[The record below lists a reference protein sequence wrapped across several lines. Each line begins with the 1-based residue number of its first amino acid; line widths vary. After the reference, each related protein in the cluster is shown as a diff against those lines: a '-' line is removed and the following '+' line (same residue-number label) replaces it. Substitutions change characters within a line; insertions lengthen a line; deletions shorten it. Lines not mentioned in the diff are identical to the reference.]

1 MIGTVLLV
9 STLLFALAAAFC
21 DTQGK
26 TRQAAVAAYLA
37 GIAAIGAAATLFVA
51 ILGDDFSVA
60 YVISYSSIDLP
71 LLYKFSAFWAGQQGS
86 FLLWLAIHACVG
98 ILLVRSGRMTAA
110 GRSIYHLL
118 TAMLT
123 VLVLIKSPFVPADV
137 IVFDGHG
144 MNPLLQDPW
153 MAVHPPIIFAGY
165 ALIAVPFVY
174 SIESMIKNPMDGDFL
189 IPMRRWTLIAWA
201 FLGAGIFIGGYWAYK
216 VLGWGGYW
224 GWDPVENSSLVP
236 WLLACVLL
244 HLISVARERCGA
256 FYLVHLAAIFSYA
269 FVLYG
274 TFLTRSGILGDFS
287 VHSFAGSEIGLYIA
301 LANAVVLLFGLGIL
315 TVRIER
321 LPKGAVY
328 EQHHSRDFFV
338 LLGMLLIV
346 FIVAIVFFGM
356 SMPLISGLLGES
368 AAVDTNYYVRTSLPI
383 AVPLVLLMALGV
395 LLPYGSGRIARPV
408 WIFVIS
414 VGGGIL
420 AGLVGATDILSVLL
434 STFALLAVAA
444 AIEAFRRQQIGLG
457 GMVAHVGAG
466 LAFLAFILSG
476 TGSQTTTVILI
487 PDEPQE
493 VYGHTIIYRGQ
504 MFAESG
510 NEKSY
515 RYEVDGVLYEAVTKL
530 RANGED
536 AAREPAIAR
545 SIVGDLYIA
554 PSPTSGGRAELI
566 LHRGKT
572 VMGINDYA
580 YRYESLAFE
589 PQGSGKTLVTAQ
601 IALTDGEEVD
611 DAAPTILA
619 TETGGT
625 SQPIEVMNG
634 KFRIRLTGVSAD
646 ERDIRIEIL
655 PSEAEEASLPVSA
668 SVSTKPGISI
678 LWLACVLVTVG
689 GLLAAAQAENR
700 GKGGGSE
707 V

>member
-51 ILGDDFSVA
+51 ILGDDFSIA

-86 FLLWLAIHACVG
+86 FLLWLAIHTCVG

-165 ALIAVPFVY
+165 ALLAVPFVY

-328 EQHHSRDFFV
+328 EQHRSRDFFV

-368 AAVDTNYYVRTSLPI
+368 AAVDTSYYVRTSLPI

-434 STFALLAVAA
+434 STFAVLAVAA

>member
-98 ILLVRSGRMTAA
+98 ILLVRSGHMTAA

-434 STFALLAVAA
+434 STFAVLAVAA